1 MRRILFLSPEE
12 SVQKNPQG
20 AFAFRRHV
28 QSQQLFPLHVWDNF
42 CKYIFRVLRK
52 LPKLSSCTLK
62 SLVEI
67 ASCLGSV
74 PWCCST
80 FRAEAPLLR
89 SHLLCPSLLLWRCPC
104 TWHLPRPSSSCRP
117 HKPELQSSGFQNV
130 THCYFP
136 KDKQAL
142 SVFPCLGLRQG
153 CSGILWRLWGWMHQW
168 MIKTLK
174 KKPSK
179 FTQLKRTPRSPL
191 YVNINHV
198 LLIFKP
204 YFLKKR
210 GSLAFLK
217 LAGDL

>member
-1 MRRILFLSPEE
+1 MVRREEDTFPEPWGISPEK
-12 SVQKNPQG
+12 SSRSFCVQMSCAVAAALPSTCLRK
-20 AFAFRRHV
+20 
-28 QSQQLFPLHVWDNF
+28 F

-142 SVFPCLGLRQG
+142 SVFPSLGLRQG
-153 CSGILWRLWGWMHQW
+153 CSGILWRPWGWMHQW

-174 KKPSK
+174 KT
-179 FTQLKRTPRSPL
+179 F
-191 YVNINHV
+191 
-198 LLIFKP
+198 
-204 YFLKKR
+204 
-210 GSLAFLK
+210 
-217 LAGDL
+217 